1 MTTDALQAGASGAAR
16 LDAVERYSR
25 FERCYRRSIC
35 RGRRLSSSG
44 FFADICRP
52 TVGREISI
60 IHHVNLDAIA
70 QGGPDASV
78 LCDLAGSVLT
88 WKTVAERINL
98 GQAEMQTQ
106 LELVERLISRFGA
119 KSIVAF
125 EGDDYQ
131 IAREGVVVMDL
142 LAAEVDLATAAW
154 AADQATWEFNHR
166 FAERYGA

>member
-1 MTTDALQAGASGAAR
+1 M
-16 LDAVERYSR
+16 
-25 FERCYRRSIC
+25 
-35 RGRRLSSSG
+35 
-44 FFADICRP
+44 
-52 TVGREISI
+52 
-60 IHHVNLDAIA
+60 
-70 QGGPDASV
+70 
-78 LCDLAGSVLT
+78 
-88 WKTVAERINL
+88 AERINL